1 MITDLT
7 LAAIKGEGMRQD
19 HKWGEQNHDPSVWLA
34 ILTEEVGELAQAI
47 LADRF
52 DSGRDEKLHDS
63 HHVSMEMEAIQ
74 VAAVAAHF
82 IEYLSRR
89 KTNPE
94 ARCGSCG
101 KQVTP

>member
-1 MITDLT
+1 MISDLT
-7 LAAIKGEGMRQD
+7 LSAIQAEGWSQD
-19 HKWGEQNHDPSVWLA
+19 RKWGKQNHDPSVWLA

-63 HHVSMEMEAIQ
+63 HHVSMEIEAIQ

-82 IEYLSRR
+82 VEYLSRR
-89 KTNPE
+89 KIGG
-94 ARCGSCG
+94 AA
-101 KQVTP
+101 